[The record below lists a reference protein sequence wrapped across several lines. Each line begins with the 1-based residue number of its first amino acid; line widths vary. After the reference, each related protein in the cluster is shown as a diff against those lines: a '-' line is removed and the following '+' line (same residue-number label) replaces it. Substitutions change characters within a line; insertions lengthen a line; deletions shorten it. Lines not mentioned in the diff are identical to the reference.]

1 MANQQIGKSANQQ
14 IDKLANRQIKK
25 LLSWYATAKRDL
37 PWRGTADPYKV
48 WLSEVI
54 LQQTRVVQGLP
65 YYERFITHFP
75 TVSDL
80 ANASEEEVLK
90 LWQGLGYYSR
100 AKNLHHTAQ
109 HIATVLGGVFP
120 KSYQE
125 LVKLKGIGDYTAS
138 AIASFCYN
146 EPCAVVDGN
155 VYRVLSRLFGVQTP
169 INTPAAAKEFKA
181 LANELLDKP
190 RAGEYNQAIMEFG
203 AIVCTPQSP
212 DCANCVLRD
221 SCWAWA
227 HNQVGVLP
235 AKLKKIKIKERY
247 FNYLVWLSADQQTLL
262 QKREGKDIWHG
273 LYEFPLIETSTPLSA
288 AALTEQLREQYPLI
302 TPYLY
307 NESPVVHKLTHQHIH
322 TSFWVLTT
330 HSPLEKGISISQ
342 LERYP
347 VSALTANFIKNFWKL

>member
-1 MANQQIGKSANQQ
+1 M
-14 IDKLANRQIKK
+14 ANRQIKK

-80 ANASEEEVLK
+80 AKASEEEVLK

-203 AIVCTPQSP
+203 AIVCTPQ
-212 DCANCVLRD
+212 
-221 SCWAWA
+221 
-227 HNQVGVLP
+227 
-235 AKLKKIKIKERY
+235 
-247 FNYLVWLSADQQTLL
+247 
-262 QKREGKDIWHG
+262 
-273 LYEFPLIETSTPLSA
+273 
-288 AALTEQLREQYPLI
+288 
-302 TPYLY
+302 
-307 NESPVVHKLTHQHIH
+307 
-322 TSFWVLTT
+322 
-330 HSPLEKGISISQ
+330 
-342 LERYP
+342 
-347 VSALTANFIKNFWKL
+347 

>member
-1 MANQQIGKSANQQ
+1 MN
-14 IDKLANRQIKK
+14 
-25 LLSWYATAKRDL
+25 WYATAQRDL
-37 PWRGTADPYKV
+37 PWRGTTDPYKV
-48 WLSEVI
+48 WLSEII

-65 YYERFITHFP
+65 YYQRFISNYP
-75 TVSDL
+75 TITDL
-80 ANASEEEVLK
+80 ANAPEEEVLK

-109 HIATVLGGVFP
+109 YIATELGGIFP
-120 KSYQE
+120 KTYKE

-146 EPCAVVDGN
+146 EPCPVVDGN
-155 VYRVLSRLFGVQTP
+155 VYRVLSRVFGIATP
-169 INTPAAAKEFKA
+169 INSTQGAKEFKA
-181 LANELLDKP
+181 LAHECLDKAN
-190 RAGEYNQAIMEFG
+190 AGVYNQAIMEFG
-203 AIVCTPQSP
+203 ALQCTPQSP

-221 SCWAWA
+221 HCWAFH
-227 HNQVGVLP
+227 HNKVNELP
-235 AKLKKIKIKERY
+235 IKLKKITIKKRY
-247 FNYLVWLSADQQTLL
+247 FNYLVWLNPYGQTLL

-288 AALTEQLREQYPLI
+288 AALTELLREQYPLI

-330 HSPLEKGISISQ
+330 HSPLEKGVSISQ